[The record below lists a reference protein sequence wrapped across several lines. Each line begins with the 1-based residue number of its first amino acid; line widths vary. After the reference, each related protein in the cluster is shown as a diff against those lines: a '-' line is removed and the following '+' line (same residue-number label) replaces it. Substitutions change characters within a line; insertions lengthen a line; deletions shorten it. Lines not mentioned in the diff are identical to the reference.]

1 MSERENGPRR
11 GDGDDLF
18 EPYEEPRPVPL
29 PVYWIA
35 VALALWGVMLLYDAG
50 QSVQTGRDERLQ
62 RIADERGPVRTTGMA
77 LFHERCATCHQVDGA
92 GLSGAVPPLDGSPF
106 VTGEPR
112 MVARILL
119 HGIRGPIRV
128 AGRDYDGSMPD
139 FASVL
144 SDEEIAEVGSYIRQ
158 AWSNRAGPLTV
169 ADVAAARREPGP
181 AGPWSGGAALVAAS
195 DRPDD
200 YEPQPP
206 PTPVAALAG
215 DAGSALAK
223 DSRGGRWACASCHG
237 ANGEGAL
244 NIPRLAGLD
253 AGYIE
258 RQLFDYRSGRRRN
271 EIMSI
276 VARSLEPREI
286 GLLARHYARLSPGS
300 TARPELGGQL
310 LRGQQLA
317 LAGDQS
323 RELPACFSCHG
334 PSGFGV
340 GRFPALAAQHPAYTA
355 TQLNAFASGDRD
367 TDPAALMR
375 NIAQKLDTLDRRSV
389 SDYLSTLPPVPP
401 RRAQDPTG
409 E

>member
-1 MSERENGPRR
+1 MSERESGPRR
-11 GDGDDLF
+11 AGGDGRF

-35 VALALWGVMLLYDAG
+35 IALALWGVMLLYEAG
-50 QSVQTGRDERLQ
+50 ESVRTGRGERLQ
-62 RIADERGPVRTTGMA
+62 RIVDDRGPVRRPGVT

-112 MVARILL
+112 TVARILL
-119 HGIRGPIRV
+119 HGIRGPIHV
-128 AGRDYDGSMPD
+128 AGRDYDGNMPD

-144 SDEEIAEVGSYIRQ
+144 SDAEVAEVGTYIRQ

-169 ADVAAARREPGP
+169 ADVAAVRREPGP
-181 AGPWSGGAALVAAS
+181 AGPWSGGAELVAAS
-195 DRPDD
+195 ARPGA

-206 PTPVAALAG
+206 PAPVVAPPA
-215 DAGSALAK
+215 DTGSLLAK
-223 DSRGGRWACASCHG
+223 ASPGGRWPCASCHG
-237 ANGEGAL
+237 AHGEGSL
-244 NIPRLAGLD
+244 NVPRLAGLD

-258 RQLFDYRSGRRRN
+258 RQLLDYRTGRRRN
-271 EIMSI
+271 EPMSI
-276 VARSLEPREI
+276 VARSLDPQEL
-286 GLLARHYARLSPGS
+286 GLLARHYAGLSPGS
-300 TARPELGGQL
+300 TARPGLGGQL

-317 LAGDQS
+317 LVGDES

-340 GRFPALAAQHPAYTA
+340 GPFPTLAAQHPAYTVA
-355 TQLNAFASGDRD
+355 QLNAFAAGHRD
-367 TDPAALMR
+367 NDPTALMR
-375 NIAQKLDTLDRRSV
+375 HIAKKLDTLDRRSV

-401 RRAQDPTG
+401 RRARAPTG